1 MWVLFGTRN
10 DTAEQ
15 EEYYYFIGVFDDEQ
29 KAIKKRDE
37 LITINDTRLSD
48 YYVKKVEVNA
58 AYTYNFSWE
67 D

>member
-29 KAIKKRDE
+29 KAIKK
-37 LITINDTRLSD
+37 
-48 YYVKKVEVNA
+48 KG
-58 AYTYNFSWE
+58 
-67 D
+67 

>member
-29 KAIKKRDE
+29 KAIKK
-37 LITINDTRLSD
+37 
-48 YYVKKVEVNA
+48 VEVNT